1 MSKFKIGQKVVSSE
15 RGYNGLPNWPIGT
28 VIRAKGDG
36 SETYGV
42 RFGGDDNQGRG
53 FAHFEHEIT
62 PSELETDTPSH
73 YTPDST
79 GKDYLARCEDTFSRE
94 EMIGAY
100 RFTLGKYVDR
110 MGKKTGEP
118 VEKELAKIIDYAT
131 RAKARSR
138 SHEAHITNPPTKP

>member
-1 MSKFKIGQKVVSSE
+1 MSKFKVGDRVRFVCDGYNHKQNKGDEATVVSLD
-15 RGYNGLPNWPIGT
+15 ND
-28 VIRAKGDG
+28 GDAIVDTDDVG
-36 SETYGV
+36 ETCGW
-42 RFGGDDNQGRG
+42 RDS
-53 FAHFEHEIT
+53 I
-62 PSELETDTPSH
+62 ELVFRPEATIH

-131 RAKARSR
+131 RAKAWLERS
-138 SHEAHITNPPTKP
+138 E

>member
-1 MSKFKIGQKVVSSE
+1 MSKFKVGDFVRSKESPE
-15 RGYNGLPNWPIGT
+15 
-28 VIRAKGDG
+28 AKWRLI
-36 SETYGV
+36 GV
-42 RFGGDDNQGRG
+42 RKENPFFGQWDAVDENDGLLGIVDEKD
-53 FAHFEHEIT
+53 IT
-62 PSELETDTPSH
+62 GYYNAPH

-131 RAKARSR
+131 RAKAWLERS
-138 SHEAHITNPPTKP
+138 

>member
-1 MSKFKIGQKVVSSE
+1 MSKPDSLE
-15 RGYNGLPNWPIGT
+15 
-28 VIRAKGDG
+28 
-36 SETYGV
+36 
-42 RFGGDDNQGRG
+42 
-53 FAHFEHEIT
+53 EHELKARARW
-62 PSELETDTPSH
+62 LEKQSSH

-131 RAKARSR
+131 RAKAWL
-138 SHEAHITNPPTKP
+138 EGGA

>member
-1 MSKFKIGQKVVSSE
+1 MSKFRTGESVVVWGGSDEEETGTIVIASDKGFYSVDLHKSGFIGAV
-15 RGYNGLPNWPIGT
+15 
-28 VIRAKGDG
+28 
-36 SETYGV
+36 
-42 RFGGDDNQGRG
+42 
-53 FAHFEHEIT
+53 HFDQIKSDEKT
-62 PSELETDTPSH
+62 TTH

-131 RAKARSR
+131 RAKAWLERS
-138 SHEAHITNPPTKP
+138 

>member
-1 MSKFKIGQKVVSSE
+1 MSKFKVGQRVRLAKIEGNLAASVGAEAIVTEIGEWLHVKWDRTSGLAKSQHDG
-15 RGYNGLPNWPIGT
+15 GY
-28 VIRAKGDG
+28 
-36 SETYGV
+36 
-42 RFGGDDNQGRG
+42 
-53 FAHFEHEIT
+53 HEHWFDPVEPATTI
-62 PSELETDTPSH
+62 H

-131 RAKARSR
+131 RAKAWLGGG
-138 SHEAHITNPPTKP
+138 E